1 MFKVNNK
8 LTNMTSGASIVNF
21 EHVLRFILQLLL
33 LNSNKQMLVGSEKL

>member
-8 LTNMTSGASIVNF
+8 LTNMTSGDSIVNF
-21 EHVLRFILQLLL
+21 ERVLPFILQLLL

>member
-8 LTNMTSGASIVNF
+8 LTSMTSGASIVNF
-21 EHVLRFILQLLL
+21 ERVLHFIPQLLL